1 MSKAKTPTAIEKREQ
16 NRKALDP
23 FALDNLKEK
32 LPLILSP
39 DPNLP
44 PSPKSR
50 YRSTY
55 RYLGWDDLNEETIEV
70 FSPFEISVRLFDY
83 SPLEPLLAAQIYVDS
98 ELVKILFSWCPKGT
112 GRKFFEHA
120 FCKCTPPW
128 HPASIS
134 NCWFGANLAHSYGHP
149 SPEPPKAILRLLGKA

>member
-1 MSKAKTPTAIEKREQ
+1 MSKVKTPTAIEKREQ

-50 YRSTY
+50 DRSTY

-83 SPLEPLLAAQIYVDS
+83 SPLEPLLAAHIYVDS
-98 ELVKILFSWCPKGT
+98 AKGQVPFSP
-112 GRKFFEHA
+112 A
-120 FCKCTPPW
+120 INMPPY
-128 HPASIS
+128 A
-134 NCWFGANLAHSYGHP
+134 
-149 SPEPPKAILRLLGKA
+149 R